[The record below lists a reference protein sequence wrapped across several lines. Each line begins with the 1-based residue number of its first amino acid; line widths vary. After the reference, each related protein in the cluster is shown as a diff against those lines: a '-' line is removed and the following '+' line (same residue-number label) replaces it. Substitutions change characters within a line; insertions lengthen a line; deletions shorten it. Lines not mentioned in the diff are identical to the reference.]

1 MKKKILI
8 LMSLIFCMTL
18 TACKENKGTSYTK
31 EQQAVVGFL
40 ENLKKG
46 KYESASQYVE
56 NPTDFMKLAELKF
69 FDVTNIEQEYVDKR
83 PVIDYQIEQEEIESE
98 DKKGK
103 VLFLTV
109 VINNYSNAGKN
120 YLYALNQDIDNT
132 NIAKEIE
139 KGFKE
144 GKPLKVTKVPV
155 ELIQTEDGNYL
166 IKLEEVKLAGI
177 ETTMTNYI
185 FFNNVMFNRIL
196 SGYAG
201 AIDEVLNEEMPDDEK
216 PKKSEDGSYDI
227 DYFDKLIEE
236 KNKEDNTN
244 QKIENTE
251 VSNVEKSEDTATEN
265 PNEQKKEQ
273 IKKEG
278 SNSNPPIEKTEEK
291 KNQEQV
297 AEEQMFEV
305 EK

>member
-8 LMSLIFCMTL
+8 LMTLVFCMTL
-18 TACKENKGTSYTK
+18 TACKENNSVNYTK
-31 EQQAVVGFL
+31 EQQTVVSFL
-40 ENLKKG
+40 EDLKKG

-201 AIDEVLNEEMPDDEK
+201 AIDEVLNEEIPDDEK
-216 PKKSEDGSYDI
+216 PKKSDDGSYDI

-236 KNKEDNTN
+236 KDKEDNTN
-244 QKIENTE
+244 SKTANTE
-251 VSNVEKSEDTATEN
+251 TSNVEKPEDTVTEK
-265 PNEQKKEQ
+265 PAEQKEEQVKE
-273 IKKEG
+273 ES
-278 SNSNPPIEKTEEK
+278 SNSKPPEEKTKEK
-291 KNQEQV
+291 KDQEQV
-297 AEEQMFEV
+297 TEEQLFEV

>member
-18 TACKENKGTSYTK
+18 TACKDNKGASYTK
-31 EQQAVVGFL
+31 EQQTVVGFL

-56 NPTDFMKLAELKF
+56 NPTDFMKLTEL
-69 FDVTNIEQEYVDKR
+69 
-83 PVIDYQIEQEEIESE
+83 DYQIEQEEIESE

-201 AIDEVLNEEMPDDEK
+201 AIDEVLNEEIPDDEK
-216 PKKSEDGSYDI
+216 PKKSDDGSYDV

-236 KNKEDNTN
+236 KDKEDNIN
-244 QKIENTE
+244 QKIESTE
-251 VSNVEKSEDTATEN
+251 ISNVEKPENMATEN
-265 PNEQKKEQ
+265 PNEQKEEPIKEDS
-273 IKKEG
+273 
-278 SNSNPPIEKTEEK
+278 SNSKLPEEK
-291 KNQEQV
+291 KGQEQV
-297 AEEQMFEV
+297 TEEQMFEV